1 MDVLEDILDISAF
14 AAYVLERWPSKE
26 NCRES
31 GNQVGRI
38 NFMSVVTDP
47 ISDMLTRI
55 RNALAVEHNT
65 VKVPASK
72 VKRALASI
80 LKEEGFINDFQL
92 VDESPRTSLQIHLKY
107 LDNGEPVIKGL
118 KRISKPGLRV
128 YVGKGEVPKVYG
140 GVGIAVVS
148 TSKGMMTGSQAWREK
163 VGGELV
169 CKIW

>member
-1 MDVLEDILDISAF
+1 MGVLEDILDISAF
-14 AAYVLERWPSKE
+14 AVYVLEKWPSKE

-65 VKVPASK
+65 VMVPASK
-72 VKRALASI
+72 VKSALATI
-80 LKEEGFINDFQL
+80 LKEEGFINDFQ
-92 VDESPRTSLQIHLKY
+92 VINDPTGNSLQIQLKY
-107 LDNGEPVIKGL
+107 LENGEPVIKGL

-148 TSKGMMTGSQAWREK
+148 TSKGMMSASQAWREK
-163 VGGELV
+163 VGGELI